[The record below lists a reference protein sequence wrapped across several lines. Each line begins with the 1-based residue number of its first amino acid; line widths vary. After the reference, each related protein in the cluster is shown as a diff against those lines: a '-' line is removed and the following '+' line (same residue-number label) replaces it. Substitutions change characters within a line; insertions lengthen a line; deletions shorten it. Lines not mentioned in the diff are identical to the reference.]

1 MKIRVPKYF
10 KKFKCI
16 ASECTDTCCAG
27 WEIVID
33 EESYEHYQNVQGQF
47 GDRLRKSII
56 DDDEG
61 DKIFTLKGNRC
72 AFLNDND
79 LCDIYS
85 ELGEESLCY
94 TCKQY
99 PRYTEE
105 FGSLRET
112 GISLSC
118 PEAARIMLRDKEK
131 VTFELTENE
140 EEVSSY
146 NSINP
151 MLFIELTK
159 CRKVLINILQNDN
172 IEFNHRMAVALQ
184 FIKEVQE
191 KIDYVGIES
200 IKEVV
205 KKYSNE
211 QFVKDSI
218 NNLYIY
224 DNKSIN
230 SYKDLGNY
238 FKVFKELKHI
248 NENIPQTL
256 DNALTYFNLSDN
268 EAEQYM
274 EKHRNFKEYYKDNI
288 YKFENM
294 VVYFVFRYFMK
305 AVFDY
310 DALAKIK
317 LSIISCIIINELC
330 TIKWIENGELKDE
343 DIELISQIYSKDVEH
358 LEENIETLSEIFET
372 NSKFEVEQI
381 ITVLLN

>member
-33 EESYEHYQNVQGQF
+33 EESYKHYENVQGQF
-47 GDRLRKSII
+47 GERLRENII
-56 DDDEG
+56 DDEG

-72 AFLNDND
+72 AFLNDNE

-85 ELGEESLCY
+85 QLGEESLCY

-131 VTFELTENE
+131 VTFELTET

-151 MLFIELTK
+151 MFFIELTK
-159 CRKVLINILQNDN
+159 CRRVLMNIIQNDN
-172 IEFNHRMAVALQ
+172 IDFNYRMAVALQ
-184 FIKEVQE
+184 LIKEVQE

-211 QFVKDSI
+211 ESVKDSI
-218 NNLYIY
+218 KNLHIY
-224 DNKSIN
+224 ENKSIN
-230 SYKDLGNY
+230 SYKNLGDY
-238 FKVFKELKHI
+238 FKVFKELQHI

-256 DNALTYFNLSDN
+256 DNALTYFKLGDY
-268 EAEQYM
+268 EAQEYM

-288 YKFENM
+288 YKFENI

-317 LSIISCIIINELC
+317 ISIISYIIINELC
-330 TIKWIENGELKDE
+330 TIKWIETGELKEE

-358 LEENIETLSEIFET
+358 LEENIETLEEIFET
-372 NSKFEVEQI
+372 NNRFEVEEI